1 MFPGT
6 LFSYY
11 IYNGIITCHSK
22 KKKSRNDQSPTEFS
36 MIPNDSFWD

>member
-6 LFSYY
+6 LFSCY
-11 IYNGIITCHSK
+11 IYKLESSLFIVK
-22 KKKSRNDQSPTEFS
+22 KGRNDQSRTEFS